1 MAGFY
6 IEGTRQNFKH
16 NLINYVFLFS
26 STIIYIY
33 IYISFSSLKK
43 LRKRKTRKI
52 MS

>member
-33 IYISFSSLKK
+33 IYIY
-43 LRKRKTRKI
+43 I
-52 MS
+52 YI